1 MSKKESPKI
10 KAGDIDVA
18 PGLPERLS
26 VLINYFGTKSAA
38 AHIAGVDANTVGR
51 WTEKSTQPN
60 PRLRNLLP
68 LVQRSGMSMDWLIR
82 GEGNPYLYSED
93 GAYAG
98 VEEQPPR
105 YKIEPFQYGEVTD
118 IGSCS
123 VTRDELDCNHL
134 NAQQLTAYA
143 IEDHS
148 MSPALNIGDIVLVNT
163 ARTSLGGTGIFM
175 VEFKGERLA
184 RRVQRTMRGITLLCD
199 DPQFENIEI
208 PDDGM
213 THLVVRGKIVRVT
226 RWIR

>member
-1 MSKKESPKI
+1 MSNKESLKT
-10 KAGDIDVA
+10 KEGDIDVA

-26 VLINYFGTKSAA
+26 VLINHFGTKSAA

-51 WTEKSTQPN
+51 WTEKNTQPN

-82 GEGNPYLYSED
+82 GEGNPYLEGENGAHSEV
-93 GAYAG
+93 G
-98 VEEQPPR
+98 EQPAR
-105 YKIEPFQYGEVTD
+105 YQIEPFQFGDVSD

-123 VTRDELDCNHL
+123 VTRDELESNHV
-134 NAQQLTAYA
+134 APHQLAAYA
-143 IEDHS
+143 IEDDS
-148 MSPALNIGDIVLVNT
+148 MAPALNIGDIVLVNT
-163 ARTSLGGTGIFM
+163 ARTLLGGTGIFM

-199 DPQFENIEI
+199 ASRLDNIEI

-213 THLVVRGKIVRVT
+213 AHLAVLGKIVRVT
-226 RWIR
+226 RWMK